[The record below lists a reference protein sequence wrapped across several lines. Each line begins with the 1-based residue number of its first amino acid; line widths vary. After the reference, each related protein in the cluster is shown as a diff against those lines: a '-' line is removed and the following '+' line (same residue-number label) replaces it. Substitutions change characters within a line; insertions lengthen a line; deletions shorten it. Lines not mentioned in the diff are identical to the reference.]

1 VDCNTPACD
10 PLCFVPMHAG
20 VVGSVWLFD
29 PGTIL
34 FQARQTQVRAA
45 AIRDGDAD
53 VM

>member
-1 VDCNTPACD
+1 
-10 PLCFVPMHAG
+10 MHAG